1 MSLNPTLSPIN
12 NKNATVSVTS
22 TLLRP
27 KLRSLQSPLLSP
39 RTEQKLSTDRSV
51 SSIRN
56 PFGNLKSLQADSF
69 PAEIGMNKIN

>member
-12 NKNATVSVTS
+12 NKNSTISVTS
-22 TLLRP
+22 PLLRP
-27 KLRSLQSPLLSP
+27 KLRPLQSPLLSL
-39 RTEQKLSTDRSV
+39 RTEHKLSNDRSV

-56 PFGNLKSLQADSF
+56 PIGNLKSLQADSI